1 MESDPVSYA
10 NRLSLRVHGIASLSE
25 HEIVRRLRG
34 LFLILVD
41 PDYMP
46 DDKSHRRF
54 LNAIATAASSLEA
67 VGEVGIHFYRFPIL
81 VELVCSNKYR
91 LIPWVQY
98 FYRTKI
104 RNRLDPIH
112 SNEDDKQTLIR
123 NLSTVFHAILLRS
136 ALERDVHPLLEANYN
151 ILTGLWFEE
160 DIQHPIHTKNEHDGA
175 LVAEIFRGLF
185 RMTKA
190 IGLVIEAF
198 VRSADGDADRV
209 ARVARNKLRLA
220 MKAHSKGLPI
230 RPHHYI
236 AFVLFI
242 HDNHAF
248 KEILRESFQKY
259 EMHTSFAKAMRLM
272 SNQVSADT
280 KIEGPKFGTSC
291 ELYFGNFNTR
301 MFKEAGNGTRAL
313 RQCIRYGALDGL
325 VQLLKLHDTKADRH
339 IGMPV
344 LKNVFDLLY
353 FGLGVRSVC
362 VDIQDAFK
370 RLAPLKEM
378 PSSPGRE
385 EWKQFTDAV
394 LLQSVILHI
403 MNRHTAD
410 IMEPMGLCSHVRIS
424 LLFVKV
430 TLKMHSLYL

>member
-10 NRLSLRVHGIASLSE
+10 NQLSLRVHGIASLSE

-41 PDYMP
+41 PDDMP

-54 LNAIATAASSLEA
+54 LNATATAASSLEA

-81 VELVCSNKYR
+81 VELVCSNMYR
-91 LIPWVQY
+91 LLPWVQY

-123 NLSTVFHAILLRS
+123 NLSTVLHAILLKS
-136 ALERDVHPLLEANYN
+136 ALVGGVHLQLAANYD
-151 ILTGLWFEE
+151 IISGLWLEE
-160 DIQHPIHTKNEHDGA
+160 DVQHPIHTRNEHDGA
-175 LVAEIFRGLF
+175 LISEILRGLF
-185 RMTKA
+185 RTTKST
-190 IGLVIEAF
+190 GSVIEAL
-198 VRSADGDADRV
+198 VHSADGDAERV

-220 MKAHSKGLPI
+220 MKSHSKGLPI

-236 AFVLFI
+236 AFMLFI
-242 HDNHAF
+242 HDDNAF
-248 KEILRESFQKY
+248 KDNLRASFHQH

-272 SNQVSADT
+272 SDQVSADT
-280 KIEGPKFGTSC
+280 KIEGPGFGASC
-291 ELYFGNFNTR
+291 DIYFGNFNIR
-301 MFKEAGNGTRAL
+301 MVKEAGDGTRVL

-370 RLAPLKEM
+370 RLSPLKEM
-378 PSSPGRE
+378 PLSPGRK
-385 EWKQFTDAV
+385 EWKRFTDAV

-410 IMEPMGLCSHVRIS
+410 IMEPMGFCSHVRIY